1 MRGLRVFKMG
11 WLLFL
16 FPLTCSSEQE
26 WIPLSFEGMV
36 NSSNYVQRR
45 KEISFVTTVPV
56 HVECSY
62 PLLSGRGAFVEYV
75 NQELKTEAE
84 NRFDCFIKEEI
95 FSEEV
100 WDEGF
105 SLSYELLPAYQAPN
119 LISIYGYDFQ
129 GRGGCHGCTYY
140 EGKTFW
146 QSGDSIIKLALDDL
160 FVKGT
165 EHRQFLLRYCENYF
179 KASGY
184 GYYSSL
190 SEFSLK
196 LSSSD
201 LDIFV
206 LMDKGLMIIFRAY
219 TVGGWADGPDTVLI
233 PYINLKQFIDR
244 NGPLKAMLD

>member
-1 MRGLRVFKMG
+1 MMS
-11 WLLFL
+11 WLLYL
-16 FPLTCSSEQE
+16 FPLTCFSEQG
-26 WIPLSFEGMV
+26 WTLLGFEVMF
-36 NSSNYVQRR
+36 NSSNYEQRW

-62 PLLSGRGAFVEYV
+62 PILSGKGPLVEYV
-75 NQELKTEAE
+75 NKELKMEAE
-84 NRFDCFIKEEI
+84 DRFDCFVKEEI
-95 FSEEV
+95 FSEEA

-105 SLSYELLPAYQAPN
+105 TLSYELLPAYQAPN

-129 GRGGCHGCTYY
+129 GRGGVHGCTYY

-146 QSGDSIIKLALDDL
+146 QKGDSFVKLVLDDL
-160 FVKGT
+160 FIKGS

-190 SEFSLK
+190 SEFPPK
-196 LSSSD
+196 LSSND

-206 LMDKGLMIIFRAY
+206 LTNKGLMIVFRAY

-233 PYINLKQFIDR
+233 PYMDLKQFIDP
-244 NGPLKAMLD
+244 NGPLQAMLE